1 MSDYNLK
8 SELMNNGIYDFY
20 KLWCNAQNLYY
31 LLMTYGYEYPS
42 YLIPYL
48 DYPIE
53 ETLTKQELRECHR
66 IYDAQRQRSLRIKKK
81 ISIMIQKPCIFLT
94 LTFTDDTL
102 SSTSET
108 TRRRYVVEFLTQ
120 FNVPC
125 IANKDFGKE
134 NGREHYHA
142 IIQTSKIDYSLYS
155 LGAINGKKVVVGSET
170 DLRLSKYISK
180 LTNHSIKET
189 TKNSRLIYLHMDK
202 LTPLYCTPTQLYFE
216 LSDNG
221 PSVVDF
227 F

>member
-20 KLWCNAQNLYY
+20 KLWCQSSNLYY
-31 LLMTYGYEYPS
+31 LLITYGYEYPS

-53 ETLTKQELRECHR
+53 NTLTYEELRECQR
-66 IYDAQRQRSLRIKKK
+66 IYDAHRQRSLRIKNK
-81 ISIMIQKPCIFLT
+81 ISLMIQKPCIFLT
-94 LTFTDDTL
+94 LTFTDETL
-102 SSTSET
+102 DNTSDT
-108 TRRRYVVEFLTQ
+108 TRRRYIVKFLSQ

-142 IIQTSKIDYSLYS
+142 IIQSSHIDYSLYT
-155 LGAINGKKVVVGSET
+155 LGAINGIRVVVGTET
-170 DLRLSKYISK
+170 DTRISKYISK

-202 LTPLYCTPTQLYFE
+202 LTPLYCTPTQLE
-216 LSDNG
+216 MII
-221 PSVVDF
+221 
-227 F
+227 

>member
-20 KLWCNAQNLYY
+20 KLWCQSSNLYY
-31 LLMTYGYEYPS
+31 LLITYGYEYPS

-48 DYPIE
+48 DYPLE
-53 ETLTKQELRECHR
+53 TTLTYDEFRECQR
-66 IYDAQRQRSLRIKKK
+66 IYDSYRQRSLRIKKK
-81 ISIMIQKPCIFLT
+81 ISVMIHKPCIFLT
-94 LTFTDDTL
+94 LTFTDETL
-102 SSTSET
+102 DNTSNT
-108 TRRRYVVEFLTQ
+108 TRRRYIVKFLSQ

-142 IIQTSKIDYSLYS
+142 IIQSSHIDYSLYT
-155 LGAINGKKVVVGSET
+155 LGAINGIRVVVGTET
-170 DLRLSKYISK
+170 DTRISKYISK

-202 LTPLYCTPTQLYFE
+202 LTPLYCIPTQLE
-216 LSDNG
+216 MII
-221 PSVVDF
+221 
-227 F
+227 

>member
-8 SELMNNGIYDFY
+8 SELMNNGLYDFY
-20 KLWCNAQNLYY
+20 KLWCQSSNLYY
-31 LLMTYGYEYPS
+31 LLITYGYEYPS

-53 ETLTKQELRECHR
+53 NTLTYEELRECQR
-66 IYDAQRQRSLRIKKK
+66 IYDAHRQRSLRIKKK
-81 ISIMIQKPCIFLT
+81 ISLMIQKPCIFLT

-108 TRRRYVVEFLTQ
+108 TRRRYIVSYLSQ

-134 NGREHYHA
+134 NCREHYHA
-142 IIQTSKIDYSLYS
+142 IIQTPHIDYSLYT
-155 LGAINGKKVVVGSET
+155 LGAINGIRVVVGTET
-170 DLRLSKYISK
+170 DTRISKYISK

-202 LTPLYCTPTQLYFE
+202 LTPLYCAPTQLE
-216 LSDNG
+216 MII
-221 PSVVDF
+221 
-227 F
+227 